1 MSEKELTP
9 EEQLDLAGAKALEAV
24 TKLFGLA
31 STAAET
37 GVGFL
42 SSSVKYAGE
51 IVEWGKD
58 KINGWPESPNTYPE
72 YYANWK
78 LFNQHLDGRSVPDYQ
93 TNEIANYD
101 IMQACIVLSIDRLE
115 EFYKPVLE
123 EYRRLKTIEV
133 AKDPEI
139 MRGLRRLEKEVFDGE
154 LVLNDWPFTWTV
166 KNGRQEKSYINASA
180 RRAKKQEVKSKR
192 DRLKLWKETYM
203 APQNK
208 AKSPQY
214 VWTESIFG
222 SKMYQWRFNVE
233 EKGPDVE
240 VDVSRYTK
248 LIEKH
253 VDEYKS
259 KLEGY
264 KDQQNKIAYR
274 RAQLM
279 SVFQP
284 ISEEEAQKDPSKKQ
298 AFDEALDIVTK
309 NTAAISTDLAKARK
323 EVKDSKEKFTS
334 DKSKTLPLVDVLK
347 K

>member
-1 MSEKELTP
+1 M
-9 EEQLDLAGAKALEAV
+9 
-24 TKLFGLA
+24 F
-31 STAAET
+31 
-37 GVGFL
+37 
-42 SSSVKYAGE
+42 
-51 IVEWGKD
+51 
-58 KINGWPESPNTYPE
+58 
-72 YYANWK
+72 
-78 LFNQHLDGRSVPDYQ
+78 
-93 TNEIANYD
+93 
-101 IMQACIVLSIDRLE
+101 
-115 EFYKPVLE
+115 
-123 EYRRLKTIEV
+123 
-133 AKDPEI
+133 
-139 MRGLRRLEKEVFDGE
+139 EKEVFDGE

-323 EVKDSKEKFTS
+323 EVKDTKEKFTS